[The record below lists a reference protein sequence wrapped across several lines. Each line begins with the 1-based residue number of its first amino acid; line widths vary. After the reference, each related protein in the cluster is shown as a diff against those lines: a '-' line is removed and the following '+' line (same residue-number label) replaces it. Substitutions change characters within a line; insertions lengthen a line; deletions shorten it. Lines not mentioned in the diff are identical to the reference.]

1 MREQLQNRYDEREA
15 RAIADALFL
24 HYKHWNRA
32 DVTMNAALRLS
43 ESEILRFHFALKKLK
58 EGVPIQ
64 YVLGTAW
71 FYGDA
76 YTVSPAVL
84 IPRPETE
91 ELVQLIVD
99 RQKSAPSRLLDVGT
113 GSGCIPLALK
123 KVFPQTVISACDVS
137 PEALAVAQI
146 NAHQLQRE
154 IDWQWV
160 DILTQLPTGGPWSG
174 VISNPPYVLESDKAF
189 MADHVLN
196 HEPALALFVPDNDPL
211 LFYKTLW
218 NKQNELLEPDGFFA
232 FEIHE
237 SQAEKMLEMSEG
249 KGEII
254 PDMQGK
260 NRFFYFKK
268 IN

>member
-1 MREQLQNRYDEREA
+1 
-15 RAIADALFL
+15 
-24 HYKHWNRA
+24 
-32 DVTMNAALRLS
+32 MNAALRLS

-99 RQKSAPSRLLDVGT
+99 RQKSVPHRLLDVGT

-160 DILTQLPTGGPWSG
+160 DILTQLPNGGPWNG
-174 VISNPPYVLESDKAF
+174 VISNPPYVLESDKKT
-189 MADHVLN
+189 MAEHVLN
-196 HEPALALFVPDNDPL
+196 HEPSLALFIPDNDPL
-211 LFYKTLW
+211 LFYKKLWENQSTLL
-218 NKQNELLEPDGFFA
+218 QDDGFFA

-237 SQAEKMLEMSEG
+237 AQAEAMLQLTQG
-249 KGEII
+249 QGEIVQ
-254 PDMQGK
+254 DMQGK
-260 NRFFYFKK
+260 NRFFYYKK